1 MEEKPWGHEVCW
13 NALPS
18 IHGKVLYIKKGHRT
32 SFKYHER
39 KDEVLFVLE
48 GKLKVTYADEEWLHY
63 TNTNVRHDVLS
74 AGESFTAQ
82 ASCPYRIEAL
92 DDSKDL
98 QIYDDALKRL
108 GDKVIELES
117 MAGFLAVGRTLSESC
132 FGVRKFRQA
141 QEVAH
146 VAR

>member
-63 TNTNVRHDVLS
+63 TNTSVRHDVLS

-92 DDSKDL
+92 DDSK
-98 QIYDDALKRL
+98 
-108 GDKVIELES
+108 VIEIGNNS
-117 MAGFLAVGRTLSESC
+117 SSPTVRIQDDYGRETEGKEALSSRLSSKIE
-132 FGVRKFRQA
+132 
-141 QEVAH
+141 EV
-146 VAR
+146 